1 MCERHENIFIYV
13 VIDRE
18 KGNLGLARRKIDQVD
33 GQLEL
38 KYLTLM
44 VEFPFDFALSLVA
57 FLSAAQHGVFGANA
71 VMPRLRCYRSAAG
84 GLTQHPVQGDSFLSE
99 PSSEGAAPE
108 RGRSAN
114 QCNHIALI
122 SELHPSLR

>member
-38 KYLTLM
+38 K
-44 VEFPFDFALSLVA
+44 
-57 FLSAAQHGVFGANA
+57 
-71 VMPRLRCYRSAAG
+71 
-84 GLTQHPVQGDSFLSE
+84 
-99 PSSEGAAPE
+99 
-108 RGRSAN
+108 
-114 QCNHIALI
+114 
-122 SELHPSLR
+122 